1 VRSLS
6 AMEAANKNSRVKI
19 AMGMVAI
26 LAISCVAMYITSDA
40 GSVLAEEEVKV
51 TSRYTKYIGSGYD
64 LRTPRS
70 IESVDVDKAGL
81 IVTNTPEGR
90 MRLLTYLR
98 HVESRI
104 AKEVSGRRAD
114 ITAIRAHMQRN
125 FAINQAARRK
135 MKQKLYKRMA
145 ANAHTCEVE
154 LASAMRKVQGQFA
167 AAAGLANRRNN
178 ANLRR
183 SRRTREIM
191 QKNKRQAAY
200 DLSVAVANHQ
210 RNLAALSQATN
221 HKIGQTNKHIAANAA
236 LIKENAKAARRALNS
251 AMSRFDHK
259 VANVDEEAKKGRSKL
274 AAQMAAQDKS
284 FRMFAANRVR
294 AIAASTAAQFRKVR
308 AHMARDR
315 HHADM
320 MLKAS
325 TSRMNAALNANQAL
339 QDHRFAKTVSDIAA
353 AKREA
358 AHRVAAVTR
367 EFKVSLLKLNGVV
380 RRQTAKLNSRVTNL
394 AGVVSQNKL
403 EQARVNRNSN
413 AEMKRMMRLGNRRY
427 KQHLKN
433 DAELRRLMAKNK
445 AASMARIGRMAAS
458 FNMGMNRVR
467 KQMARDR
474 AHASHSLKRATNR
487 LYGKMFRD
495 AAAQAKMNA
504 ALRAQTASISR
515 EAAASLSR
523 TKVAF
528 SQKLAKMNAI
538 AVRSARRNQKKINHI
553 SGVIVRNQLKSAR
566 GRQMLHNM
574 RKANRADIS
583 GAIANAVHL
592 GEQRA
597 LKVAKHMKDL
607 NSKTRSALNSRIST
621 QISKLRKNTQRSLFA
636 LSLENKQARAQM
648 KREVLAAVRSAA
660 KNAKNDLKRSV
671 AESTARMNNLSR
683 LQANNSSKNARARAR
698 LALAIRN
705 EKRRAVRSISA
716 AVETQNRALLCLKDE
731 TAKKLKKTNR
741 RLAGAAAQLARNAR
755 MVAAQMKANVGSL
768 QSKIAAARRAS
779 TAGIRGFQ
787 SASVARYQHV
797 LGSIN
802 KAMSKALKASN
813 AKFAKV
819 NIAMSKQRAHMDK
832 ALAGAVA
839 NFNSKLAERSALEDA
854 RFRKSVKNI
863 AAARAA
869 ASRDVAFAKKAFATR
884 IAGLTAAVKAQETR
898 LSGEISVVSGE
909 IMRNRAS
916 QARVNRRVS
925 GELKH
930 IVRVANRRH
939 AASIRARGKL
949 RKVMNANKKAAAAQ
963 VAALAKNTRT
973 RVALLRAKMASQRR
987 YAAKRLSS
995 ATRRLYNKM
1004 SNASRAQ
1011 AVINASLKGS
1021 LTAAR
1026 ASAAAGIA
1034 AAKRSFN
1041 TKFVTLTSTIA
1052 ANQVHFQKH
1061 LSKVTGVAT
1070 QWQKSSARER
1080 ALMKA
1085 NIKSIN
1091 IDTNRAISRS
1101 VQLGEARARRIQSSH
1116 NAAISKMKRGVMA
1129 VMCAKIE
1136 AAANRVFKT
1145 VQGKRHKIADNY
1157 LSLKAYAVTAKGK
1170 IKDYVS
1176 NKGKGRGLNSIGDL
1190 LTTVGA
1196 LSRVKISK
1204 AQGLGEG
1211 AKKLP
1216 MPFGGKALKTKA
1228 TLSKVNFLANE
1239 YVGVMRQVR
1248 ERWPYGIGKYLL
1260 DKVDGTMQGSG
1271 ILQVDKVTGK
1281 AGNFVFIN
1289 GRSVGLSSKLS
1300 DFMSLGAK
1308 MGRYQVVLSK
1318 LTQNV
1323 GHKVKGPGY
1332 PGKMVYAKAPEWQG
1346 N

>member
-1 VRSLS
+1 MGTLWRVRSLS

-135 MKQKLYKRMA
+135 IKQKLYKRMA
-145 ANAHTCEVE
+145 ANAYSCEVE

-167 AAAGLANRRNN
+167 AAANLANRRNN

-315 HHADM
+315 HDADM

-474 AHASHSLKRATNR
+474 AHSAHSLKRATNR

-538 AVRSARRNQKKINHI
+538 AVRSARRNQN
-553 SGVIVRNQLKSAR
+553 KSAR

-768 QSKIAAARRAS
+768 QSKIAAAAVPPRQASVDSRVRQLLVTSTCSVAS
-779 TAGIRGFQ
+779 TKPCPRLLRHPMPSLPRSTLQ
-787 SASVARYQHV
+787 CRSSVLTWTRPLRV
-797 LGSIN
+797 LLPTST
-802 KAMSKALKASN
+802 
-813 AKFAKV
+813 
-819 NIAMSKQRAHMDK
+819 
-832 ALAGAVA
+832 A
-839 NFNSKLAERSALEDA
+839 NLRSARPSRML
-854 RFRKSVKNI
+854 
-863 AAARAA
+863 
-869 ASRDVAFAKKAFATR
+869 AS
-884 IAGLTAAVKAQETR
+884 
-898 LSGEISVVSGE
+898 
-909 IMRNRAS
+909 
-916 QARVNRRVS
+916 
-925 GELKH
+925 
-930 IVRVANRRH
+930 
-939 AASIRARGKL
+939 
-949 RKVMNANKKAAAAQ
+949 
-963 VAALAKNTRT
+963 
-973 RVALLRAKMASQRR
+973 
-987 YAAKRLSS
+987 
-995 ATRRLYNKM
+995 
-1004 SNASRAQ
+1004 
-1011 AVINASLKGS
+1011 
-1021 LTAAR
+1021 
-1026 ASAAAGIA
+1026 
-1034 AAKRSFN
+1034 
-1041 TKFVTLTSTIA
+1041 
-1052 ANQVHFQKH
+1052 
-1061 LSKVTGVAT
+1061 
-1070 QWQKSSARER
+1070 
-1080 ALMKA
+1080 
-1085 NIKSIN
+1085 
-1091 IDTNRAISRS
+1091 
-1101 VQLGEARARRIQSSH
+1101 
-1116 NAAISKMKRGVMA
+1116 
-1129 VMCAKIE
+1129 
-1136 AAANRVFKT
+1136 
-1145 VQGKRHKIADNY
+1145 
-1157 LSLKAYAVTAKGK
+1157 
-1170 IKDYVS
+1170 
-1176 NKGKGRGLNSIGDL
+1176 
-1190 LTTVGA
+1190 
-1196 LSRVKISK
+1196 
-1204 AQGLGEG
+1204 
-1211 AKKLP
+1211 
-1216 MPFGGKALKTKA
+1216 
-1228 TLSKVNFLANE
+1228 
-1239 YVGVMRQVR
+1239 
-1248 ERWPYGIGKYLL
+1248 
-1260 DKVDGTMQGSG
+1260 
-1271 ILQVDKVTGK
+1271 
-1281 AGNFVFIN
+1281 GN
-1289 GRSVGLSSKLS
+1289 L
-1300 DFMSLGAK
+1300 
-1308 MGRYQVVLSK
+1308 
-1318 LTQNV
+1318 
-1323 GHKVKGPGY
+1323 
-1332 PGKMVYAKAPEWQG
+1332 
-1346 N
+1346 

>member
-1 VRSLS
+1 
-6 AMEAANKNSRVKI
+6 
-19 AMGMVAI
+19 MG
-26 LAISCVAMYITSDA
+26 
-40 GSVLAEEEVKV
+40 
-51 TSRYTKYIGSGYD
+51 
-64 LRTPRS
+64 
-70 IESVDVDKAGL
+70 
-81 IVTNTPEGR
+81 
-90 MRLLTYLR
+90 
-98 HVESRI
+98 
-104 AKEVSGRRAD
+104 
-114 ITAIRAHMQRN
+114 
-125 FAINQAARRK
+125 
-135 MKQKLYKRMA
+135 
-145 ANAHTCEVE
+145 
-154 LASAMRKVQGQFA
+154 
-167 AAAGLANRRNN
+167 
-178 ANLRR
+178 
-183 SRRTREIM
+183 
-191 QKNKRQAAY
+191 
-200 DLSVAVANHQ
+200 
-210 RNLAALSQATN
+210 
-221 HKIGQTNKHIAANAA
+221 
-236 LIKENAKAARRALNS
+236 
-251 AMSRFDHK
+251 
-259 VANVDEEAKKGRSKL
+259 
-274 AAQMAAQDKS
+274 
-284 FRMFAANRVR
+284 
-294 AIAASTAAQFRKVR
+294 AQFRKVR

-538 AVRSARRNQKKINHI
+538 AVRSARRNQN
-553 SGVIVRNQLKSAR
+553 KSAR

-731 TAKKLKKTNR
+731 TSKKLKKTNT
-741 RLAGAAAQLARNAR
+741 RLAGAARKLARNAR
-755 MVAAQMKANVGSL
+755 MVAAQMKANVGAL
-768 QSKIAAARRAS
+768 QAKISAARRAS
-779 TAGIRGFQ
+779 AAGIRGFQ
-787 SASVARYQHV
+787 SSSVARYQHV

-819 NIAMSKQRAHMDK
+819 TLAMSKQRASTDK

-839 NFNSKLAERSALEDA
+839 NANSKLAERSALEDA

-863 AAARAA
+863 RAARAA
-869 ASRDVAFAKKAFATR
+869 ASRDVAFAKKAFKSR
-884 IAGLTAAVKAQETR
+884 VAGLTAAVKAQEIR
-898 LSGEISVVSGE
+898 LSGEIAVVSGE

-973 RVALLRAKMASQRR
+973 RVALLRAKMASKRR
-987 YAAKRLSS
+987 SAAKRLSS

-1085 NIKSIN
+1085 II
-1091 IDTNRAISRS
+1091 
-1101 VQLGEARARRIQSSH
+1101 
-1116 NAAISKMKRGVMA
+1116 KMKRGVMA

>member
-1 VRSLS
+1 MGTLWRVRSLS

-403 EQARVNRNSN
+403 EQARVNRNTN

-538 AVRSARRNQKKINHI
+538 AVRSAR
-553 SGVIVRNQLKSAR
+553 RNQLKSAR

-973 RVALLRAKMASQRR
+973 RVALLRAKMASKRR

-1061 LSKVTGVAT
+1061 LSKVTGVTT

-1281 AGNFVFIN
+1281 
-1289 GRSVGLSSKLS
+1289 
-1300 DFMSLGAK
+1300 
-1308 MGRYQVVLSK
+1308 
-1318 LTQNV
+1318 
-1323 GHKVKGPGY
+1323 
-1332 PGKMVYAKAPEWQG
+1332 
-1346 N
+1346 